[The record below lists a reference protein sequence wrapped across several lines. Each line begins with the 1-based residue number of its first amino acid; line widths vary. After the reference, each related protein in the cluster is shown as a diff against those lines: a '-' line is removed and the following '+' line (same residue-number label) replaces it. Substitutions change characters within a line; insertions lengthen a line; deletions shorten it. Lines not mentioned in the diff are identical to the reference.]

1 MGVGRSVTLPPPA
14 PSHQVFTVAWLS
26 PSGPNLLL
34 PVSHA
39 TGHCNDFSPS
49 YAVSAIRIRR
59 CWPW

>member
-1 MGVGRSVTLPPPA
+1 MTMPPPA